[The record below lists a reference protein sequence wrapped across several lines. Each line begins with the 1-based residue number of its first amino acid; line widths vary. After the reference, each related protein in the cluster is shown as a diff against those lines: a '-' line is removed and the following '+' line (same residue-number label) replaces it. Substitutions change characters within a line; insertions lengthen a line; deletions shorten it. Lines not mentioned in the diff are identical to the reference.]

1 MRGFTLRQIF
11 CLLCLLLLLLS
22 LSLSVSASASASVS
36 VSVSVLSLVLFLLQD
51 QGFFEKC
58 FRHKPHWYVDLR
70 TSSLH
75 YLAGHL
81 RRARRHTGPEW
92 LDRVSVT
99 PPSTTPCVIIWA
111 LTRKS
116 LAPPCQVKP
125 SSCCC
130 PGHTHQAR
138 KRLRKVI
145 SAHSLPTNTRERWT
159 QIESQKLITG
169 HTASVKPGSHLWSKN
184 KHKRKRKR
192 KDVHTEKFVK
202 QAQTQ
207 TQEKGKRL

>member
-1 MRGFTLRQIF
+1 MRGFIQTNILSSLF
-11 CLLCLLLLLLS
+11 VVVVVVSVSVCLCLS
-22 LSLSVSASASASVS
+22 LSLSPSLS

-58 FRHKPHWYVDLR
+58 FRHKSRWYVDNLR

-81 RRARRHTGPEW
+81 RRARRNTGPEW

-145 SAHSLPTNTRERWT
+145 SAHSLPTNTSEKWT

-169 HTASVKPGSHLWSKN
+169 HTASM
-184 KHKRKRKR
+184 
-192 KDVHTEKFVK
+192 EC
-202 QAQTQ
+202 
-207 TQEKGKRL
+207 